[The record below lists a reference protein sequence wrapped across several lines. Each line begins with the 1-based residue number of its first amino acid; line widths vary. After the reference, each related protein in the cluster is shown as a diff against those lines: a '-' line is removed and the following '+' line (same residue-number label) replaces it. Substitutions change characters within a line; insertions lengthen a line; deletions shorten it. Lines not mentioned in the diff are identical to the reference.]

1 MPGRLTD
8 SVQYVKGV
16 GPKRV
21 RILNRLGI
29 ETIEDLLHYFP
40 RTHSDRSHP
49 KPIVRLLD
57 GEYATIKGV
66 IKARSI
72 IRPRKGLDIIKV
84 AIDDGTEIAYAD
96 WYNQSYLMEYLKEG
110 TKIAISGTIEK
121 KYKKTEIKNFAYEII
136 EEGKELLNTL
146 RIVPVYNLTEGINQK
161 YSRTIVKRV
170 LDEYAA
176 SLPEF
181 LPPDIRKRNKLIKIS
196 RAINSIHFPQS
207 SASYKDARRRLVF
220 EEFFL
225 LQLGIALRKRKIEEV
240 GKGIRYRK
248 PGELIG
254 RFSQLLPFEL
264 TSAQRRVISEI
275 ISDMQQDK
283 PMNRLLQGDVGS
295 GKTVVAVYAL
305 LKAIEDGYQGAIM
318 APTEILAQ
326 QHYLT
331 LQELLIPLKIRIE
344 LLIGSMGEKEKE
356 GIRKTVEEGK
366 VDIIIGTHTLV
377 QEAAAFAKLGL
388 IIIDEQHKFG
398 VLQRATLRKKGLNP
412 DVLVMTATPIPRTL
426 ALTVYGDLNIS
437 VLDEM
442 PPGRKGTTTYW
453 VPQSQRKNIYLF
465 IENEIKKGRQAY
477 IVYPLVS
484 ESEKATSSVPH
495 RRGGMEELK
504 AATEM
509 QKHLQKEVFPKLK
522 VGLIHGQMP
531 GDEKEKIMTDFK
543 NKKLDILVSTTVIEV
558 GIDISN
564 ASIML
569 IEDAQRFGLAQLHQ
583 LRGRIGR
590 GEYQSYCLMF
600 AVPRTFESKKR
611 IKVMTETGDGFQIA
625 EEDLELRGPGEYFGT
640 KQHGMPEL
648 KIANLLRDQRLLE
661 TARQEA
667 FAFIKKDPKL
677 ENPEHRLIRKSLLLK
692 FKGGLEIS

>member
-1 MPGRLTD
+1 MAGKLSD

-21 RILNRLGI
+21 RILNKLEI
-29 ETIEDLLHYFP
+29 ETIQDLLYYFP
-40 RTHSDRSHP
+40 RTHSDRSHS
-49 KPIVRLLD
+49 KPIASLLD
-57 GEYATIKGV
+57 GEYATIKGI
-66 IKARSI
+66 IKARSV
-72 IRPRKGLDIIKV
+72 IRPRTGLEIIKA
-84 AIDDGTEIAYAD
+84 AIDDGTGIAYAN
-96 WYNQSYLMEYLKEG
+96 WYNQPYLTEYLKEG
-110 TKIAISGTIEK
+110 TKIALSGTIEK

-146 RIVPVYNLTEGINQK
+146 RIVPVYHLTEGINQK
-161 YSRTIVKRV
+161 YLRTIIKRV
-170 LDEYAA
+170 LNEYAPT
-176 SLPEF
+176 LPEL
-181 LPPDIRKRNKLIKIS
+181 LPLDIRRRNKLIKIPQ
-196 RAINSIHFPQS
+196 AINSIHFPRIIRNYQ
-207 SASYKDARRRLVF
+207 DARRRLVF
-220 EEFFL
+220 DEFFL
-225 LQLGIALRKRKIEEV
+225 LQLGIALRKKKIEEV

-248 PGELIG
+248 PGELIEK
-254 RFSQLLPFEL
+254 FSKLLPFEL

-295 GKTVVAVYAL
+295 GKTVVAIYAL

-344 LLIGSMGEKEKE
+344 LLIGSTSGKDKKR
-356 GIRKTVEEGK
+356 IRKKIEEGK
-366 VDIIIGTHTLV
+366 VDIIIGTHTLI
-377 QEAAAFAKLGL
+377 QEAAEFAKLGL

-442 PPGRKGTTTYW
+442 PPGRKGTTTYQ

-484 ESEKATSSVPH
+484 ESEK
-495 RRGGMEELK
+495 MEELK

-531 GDEKEKIMTDFK
+531 GDEKEKIMNDFK
-543 NKKLDILVSTTVIEV
+543 NKKMDILVSTTVIEV

-600 AVPRTFESKKR
+600 ATPRTFEGKRR

-648 KIANLLRDQRLLE
+648 KIANLLRDQRPLE

-677 ENPEHRLIRKSLLLK
+677 EKPEHRLIKKSLLSK

>member
-1 MPGRLTD
+1 MTKLSD

-21 RILNRLGI
+21 RILNRLEI
-29 ETIEDLLHYFP
+29 ETIQDLLYYFP
-40 RTHSDRSHP
+40 RTHSDRSQP
-49 KPIVRLLD
+49 KPIAGLLD

-66 IKARSI
+66 IKVRSV
-72 IRPRKGLDIIKV
+72 IRPRKGLEIIKV
-84 AIDDGTEIAYAD
+84 AIDDGTGIAYVD
-96 WYNQSYLMEYLKEG
+96 WYNQPYLIEYLKEG
-110 TKIAISGTIEK
+110 TKIALSGTIEK

-161 YSRTIVKRV
+161 YLRTLVKRV
-170 LDEYAA
+170 LDEYAF
-176 SLPEF
+176 SLPEL
-181 LPPDIRKRNKLIKIS
+181 LPLDIRRRNKLIKIS
-196 RAINSIHFPQS
+196 QAINNIHFPRIRRNYQ
-207 SASYKDARRRLVF
+207 DARRRLVF
-220 EEFFL
+220 DEFFL
-225 LQLGIALRKRKIEEV
+225 LQLGIALRKKKIEEV

-248 PGELIG
+248 PGELISK
-254 RFSQLLPFEL
+254 FSKLLPFEL

-295 GKTVVAVYAL
+295 GKTVVAIYAL

-344 LLIGSMGEKEKE
+344 LLIGSTSEKDKKK
-356 GIRKTVEEGK
+356 IRKKVEEGK
-366 VDIIIGTHTLV
+366 VDIIIGTHTLI
-377 QEAAAFAKLGL
+377 QEAAEFAKLGL

-398 VLQRATLRKKGLNP
+398 VLQRATLRKKGLTP

-442 PPGRKGTTTYW
+442 PPGRKGTTTYQ

-484 ESEKATSSVPH
+484 ESEK
-495 RRGGMEELK
+495 MEELK

-509 QKHLQKEVFPKLK
+509 QKHLQKEVFPNFR
-522 VGLIHGQMP
+522 VGLIHGQMS

-543 NKKLDILVSTTVIEV
+543 NKRMDILVSTTVIEV

-564 ASIML
+564 ASVML

-600 AVPRTFESKKR
+600 ATPRTFESKRR

-625 EEDLELRGPGEYFGT
+625 EEDLELRGPGEFFGT
-640 KQHGMPEL
+640 RQHGLPDL
-648 KIANLLRDQRLLE
+648 KIANLLKDQRLLE

-667 FAFIKKDPKL
+667 FAFIKKDPNLRK
-677 ENPEHRLIRKSLLLK
+677 PEHRQIRKTLLLK

>member
-1 MPGRLTD
+1 MAGKLSD

-21 RILNRLGI
+21 RILNKLEI
-29 ETIEDLLHYFP
+29 ETIQDLLYYFP

-49 KPIVRLLD
+49 KPIASLLD
-57 GEYATIKGV
+57 GEYATIKGI
-66 IKARSI
+66 IKARSV
-72 IRPRKGLDIIKV
+72 IRPRTGLEIIKA
-84 AIDDGTEIAYAD
+84 AIDDGTGIAYAD
-96 WYNQSYLMEYLKEG
+96 WYNQSYLIEYLKEG
-110 TKIAISGTIEK
+110 TKIAISGTVEK

-161 YSRTIVKRV
+161 YLRTIVKRV
-170 LDEYAA
+170 LDEYTS
-176 SLPEF
+176 SLPEL
-181 LPPDIRKRNKLIKIS
+181 LPLDIRRRNKLIKIS
-196 RAINSIHFPQS
+196 QAINSIHFPRIIRNYQ
-207 SASYKDARRRLVF
+207 DARRRLVF
-220 EEFFL
+220 DEFFL
-225 LQLGIALRKRKIEEV
+225 LQLGIALRKKKIEEV

-248 PGELIG
+248 PGELIEK
-254 RFSQLLPFEL
+254 FSKLLPFEL

-295 GKTVVAVYAL
+295 GKTVVAIYAL

-344 LLIGSMGEKEKE
+344 LLIGSTSGKDKKR
-356 GIRKTVEEGK
+356 IRKKIEEGK
-366 VDIIIGTHTLV
+366 VDIIIGTHTLI
-377 QEAAAFAKLGL
+377 QEAAEFAKLGL

-442 PPGRKGTTTYW
+442 PPGRKGTTTYQ
-453 VPQSQRKNIYLF
+453 VPQSQRRNIYLF
-465 IENEIKKGRQAY
+465 IENEVKKGRQAY

-484 ESEKATSSVPH
+484 ESEK
-495 RRGGMEELK
+495 MEELK

-509 QKHLQKEVFPKLK
+509 QKHLQKEVFPNLK
-522 VGLIHGQMP
+522 VGLIHGQMA
-531 GDEKEKIMTDFK
+531 GDDKEKIMTDFK
-543 NKKLDILVSTTVIEV
+543 NKKMDILVSTTVIEV
-558 GIDISN
+558 GIDIPN

-590 GEYQSYCLMF
+590 GEHQSYCLMF
-600 AVPRTFESKKR
+600 ATSRTVEGERR

-667 FAFIKKDPKL
+667 FAFIKKDSRLKK
-677 ENPEHRLIRKSLLLK
+677 PEHRLLRKSLLSK

>member
-1 MPGRLTD
+1 MTRLSD

-21 RILNRLGI
+21 RILNRLEI
-29 ETIEDLLHYFP
+29 ETIQDLLYYFP
-40 RTHSDRSHP
+40 RIHSDRSHP
-49 KPIVRLLD
+49 KTIAGLLD
-57 GEYATIKGV
+57 GEYATIKGM
-66 IKARSI
+66 IKARSV
-72 IRPRKGLDIIKV
+72 IRPRKGLEIIKV
-84 AIDDGTEIAYAD
+84 AIDDGTGIAYAV
-96 WYNQSYLMEYLKEG
+96 WYNQPYLIEYLKEE

-121 KYKKTEIKNFAYEII
+121 KYKNTEIKNFAYEII

-146 RIVPVYNLTEGINQK
+146 RIVPVYHLTEGLNQK
-161 YSRTIVKRV
+161 YLRTIIKRV
-170 LDEYAA
+170 LDEYAP
-176 SLPEF
+176 SLPDL
-181 LPPDIRKRNKLIKIS
+181 LPLDIRRRNKLIRIS
-196 RAINSIHFPQS
+196 QAINSIHFPRIRRNCQ
-207 SASYKDARRRLVF
+207 DARRRLVF
-220 EEFFL
+220 DEFFL
-225 LQLGIALRKRKIEEV
+225 LQLGIALRKKKIEEV

-254 RFSQLLPFEL
+254 RFSKLLPFEL

-344 LLIGSMGEKEKE
+344 LLIGSMSEKEKK
-356 GIRKTVEEGK
+356 GIRKKIEEGK
-366 VDIIIGTHTLV
+366 VDIIIGTHILI
-377 QEAAAFAKLGL
+377 QEAAEFAKLGL

-398 VLQRATLRKKGLNP
+398 VLQRASLRKKGLNP

-442 PPGRKGTTTYW
+442 PPGRKGIATYE
-453 VPQSQRKNIYLF
+453 VPREQRKNIYLF
-465 IENEIKKGRQAY
+465 IENEVKKGRQAY

-484 ESEKATSSVPH
+484 ESEKLA
-495 RRGGMEELK
+495 ELK
-504 AATEM
+504 AATQM
-509 QKHLQKEVFPKLK
+509 QKHLQKEVFPNLK
-522 VGLIHGQMP
+522 VGLIHGQMS
-531 GDEKEKIMTDFK
+531 GDEKERIMNDFK
-543 NKKLDILVSTTVIEV
+543 NKKMDILVSTTVIEV

-600 AVPRTFESKKR
+600 ALPRTIEGKRR

-625 EEDLELRGPGEYFGT
+625 EEDLELRGPGEFFGT
-640 KQHGMPEL
+640 RQHGLPEL
-648 KIANLLRDQRLLE
+648 KIANLLKDQRILE

-677 ENPEHRLIRKSLLLK
+677 EKPEHRQIRKNLLSK

>member
-1 MPGRLTD
+1 MTKLSD

-21 RILNRLGI
+21 RILNRLEI
-29 ETIEDLLHYFP
+29 ETIEDLLYYFP

-49 KPIVRLLD
+49 KPIASLLD
-57 GEYATIKGV
+57 GEYATIKGI
-66 IKARSI
+66 IKARSV
-72 IRPRKGLDIIKV
+72 IRPRKGLEIIKV
-84 AIDDGTEIAYAD
+84 AIDDGTGIAYAD
-96 WYNQSYLMEYLKEG
+96 WYNQPYLIEYLKEG
-110 TKIAISGTIEK
+110 TKIAISGTVEK

-146 RIVPVYNLTEGINQK
+146 RIVPIYNLTEGINQK
-161 YSRTIVKRV
+161 YLRTIVKRV
-170 LDEYAA
+170 LDEYVS
-176 SLPEF
+176 SLPEP
-181 LPPDIRKRNKLIKIS
+181 LPLDIKRRNKLIRIS
-196 RAINSIHFPQS
+196 QAMNNIHFPRTRRDYQ
-207 SASYKDARRRLVF
+207 DARRRLVF
-220 EEFFL
+220 DEFFL
-225 LQLGIALRKRKIEEV
+225 LQLGIALRKKKIEEA
-240 GKGIRYRK
+240 GKGIKYRK
-248 PGELIG
+248 PGELISK
-254 RFSQLLPFEL
+254 FSRLLSFEL
-264 TSAQRRVISEI
+264 TSAQRRVIGEI
-275 ISDMQQDK
+275 IADMQQDK

-331 LQELLIPLKIRIE
+331 LQELLIPLKVRIE
-344 LLIGSMGEKEKE
+344 LLIGSTSEKEKKR
-356 GIRKTVEEGK
+356 IHKKIEEGK
-366 VDIIIGTHTLV
+366 VDIVIGTHTLI
-377 QEAAAFAKLGL
+377 QETAEFAKLGL

-398 VLQRATLRKKGLNP
+398 VLQRATMRKKGLNP

-484 ESEKATSSVPH
+484 ESEK
-495 RRGGMEELK
+495 MEELK

-509 QKHLQKEVFPKLK
+509 QKHLQKEVFPNLR
-522 VGLIHGQMP
+522 VGLIHGQMS
-531 GDEKEKIMTDFK
+531 GDEKERIMADFK

-558 GIDISN
+558 GIDIPN

-600 AVPRTFESKKR
+600 AIPRTFESKRR

-625 EEDLELRGPGEYFGT
+625 EEDLELRGPGEFFGT
-640 KQHGMPEL
+640 RQHGLPEL
-648 KIANLLRDQRLLE
+648 KIANLLKDQRLLE

-667 FAFIKKDPKL
+667 FEFIKKDPKL
-677 ENPEHRLIRKSLLLK
+677 EKPEHRLIRKSLLSK

>member
-1 MPGRLTD
+1 MTKLSD
-8 SVQYVKGV
+8 SAQYVKGV

-21 RILNRLGI
+21 RILNRLEI
-29 ETIEDLLHYFP
+29 ETIQDLLYYFP
-40 RTHSDRSHP
+40 RTYSDRSRP
-49 KPIVRLLD
+49 KPIAGLLD

-66 IKARSI
+66 IKVRSV
-72 IRPRKGLDIIKV
+72 IRPRKGLEIIKA
-84 AIDDGTEIAYAD
+84 AIDDGTGIAYAD
-96 WYNQSYLMEYLKEG
+96 WYNQPYLIEYLKEG
-110 TKIAISGTIEK
+110 TKIAISGTVEK
-121 KYKKTEIKNFAYEII
+121 KYKKVEIKNFAYEII

-161 YSRTIVKRV
+161 YLRTIIKRV

-181 LPPDIRKRNKLIKIS
+181 LPLDIRRRNKLIKTS
-196 RAINSIHFPQS
+196 QAINSIHFPKS

-220 EEFFL
+220 DEFFL
-225 LQLGIALRKRKIEEV
+225 LQLGIALRKRKLEEV

-305 LKAIEDGYQGAIM
+305 LKAIEDGYQGTIM

-344 LLIGSMGEKEKE
+344 LLIGSMSEKEKKK
-356 GIRKTVEEGK
+356 IRKKIEEGK
-366 VDIIIGTHTLV
+366 VDIIIGTHTLI
-377 QEAAAFAKLGL
+377 QEAARFAKLGL
-388 IIIDEQHKFG
+388 IIVDEQHKFG
-398 VLQRATLRKKGLNP
+398 VLQRAALRKKGLTP

-442 PPGRKGTTTYW
+442 PPGRKGIATYW

-465 IENEIKKGRQAY
+465 IENEVKKGRQAY

-484 ESEKATSSVPH
+484 ESEK
-495 RRGGMEELK
+495 MEELK
-504 AATEM
+504 AATQM
-509 QKHLQKEVFPKLK
+509 QKHLQKEVFSNLR

-543 NKKLDILVSTTVIEV
+543 NKKMDILVSTTVIEV
-558 GIDISN
+558 GIDIPN

-600 AVPRTFESKKR
+600 AIPRTFESKRR

-625 EEDLELRGPGEYFGT
+625 EEDLELRGPGEFFGT
-640 KQHGMPEL
+640 RQHGLPEL
-648 KIANLLRDQRLLE
+648 KIANLLKDQRLLE

-667 FAFIKKDPKL
+667 FEFIRKDPKL
-677 ENPEHRLIRKSLLLK
+677 ERPEHRQIRKSLLSK

>member
-1 MPGRLTD
+1 MTKLSD

-21 RILNRLGI
+21 RLLNRLGI
-29 ETIEDLLHYFP
+29 ETIEDLLYYFP

-49 KPIVRLLD
+49 KPIVSLLD
-57 GEYATIKGV
+57 GEYATIKGI
-66 IKARSI
+66 IKARGV
-72 IRPRKGLDIIKV
+72 IRPRKGLEIIKV
-84 AIDDGTEIAYAD
+84 AIEDGTGIAYAD
-96 WYNQSYLMEYLKEG
+96 WYNQPYLIEYLKEG

-121 KYKKTEIKNFAYEII
+121 RYKKTEIKNFAYEII
-136 EEGKELLNTL
+136 EEGKEILNTL

-161 YSRTIVKRV
+161 YLRTIIKRV
-170 LDEYAA
+170 LAEYAP
-176 SLPEF
+176 SLPEP
-181 LPPDIRKRNKLIKIS
+181 LPLDIRRRNRLIRIS
-196 RAINSIHFPQS
+196 QAMNNIHFPRS
-207 SASYKDARRRLVF
+207 KVSYQDARRRLVF
-220 EEFFL
+220 DEFFL
-225 LQLGIALRKRKIEEV
+225 LQLGIALRKKKLEEV

-248 PGELIG
+248 PGELME
-254 RFSQLLPFEL
+254 RFSRLLPFEL

-275 ISDMQQDK
+275 ISDMQKDR

-344 LLIGSMGEKEKE
+344 LLIGSTTEKEKE
-356 GIRKTVEEGK
+356 RIRKKVEEGK
-366 VDIIIGTHTLV
+366 VDILIGTHTLI
-377 QEAAAFAKLGL
+377 QEAIEFARLGL

-426 ALTVYGDLNIS
+426 ALTVYGDLNVS
-437 VLDEM
+437 VLDEL
-442 PPGRKGTTTYW
+442 PPGRKGIATYW

-484 ESEKATSSVPH
+484 ESEK
-495 RRGGMEELK
+495 MEELK
-504 AATEM
+504 AATQM
-509 QKHLQKEVFPKLK
+509 QKHLQEEVFPNLR
-522 VGLIHGQMP
+522 VGLIHGQMS
-531 GDEKEKIMTDFK
+531 GDEKERIMTDFK
-543 NKKLDILVSTTVIEV
+543 NKKMDILVSTTVIEV
-558 GIDISN
+558 GIDIPN
-564 ASIML
+564 ASLML

-600 AVPRTFESKKR
+600 AIPRTFEGKRR

-625 EEDLELRGPGEYFGT
+625 EEDLELRGPGEFFGT
-640 KQHGMPEL
+640 RQHGMPEL
-648 KIANLLRDQRLLE
+648 KIAHLLKDQRLLG

-667 FAFIKKDPKL
+667 FEFVKRDPRL
-677 ENPEHRLIRKSLLLK
+677 EKPEHRQIRRNLLSK

>member
-1 MPGRLTD
+1 MAGKLSD

-21 RILNRLGI
+21 RILNRLEI
-29 ETIEDLLHYFP
+29 ETIQDLLYYFP

-49 KPIVRLLD
+49 KPIAGLLD
-57 GEYATIKGV
+57 GEYTTIKGIIKERSV
-66 IKARSI
+66 IRT
-72 IRPRKGLDIIKV
+72 RKGLEIIKA
-84 AIDDGTEIAYAD
+84 AIDDGTGIAYAD
-96 WYNQSYLMEYLKEG
+96 WYNQSYLIEYLKEE
-110 TKIAISGTIEK
+110 TKIALSGTIEK
-121 KYKKTEIKNFAYEII
+121 KSKKIEIKNFVYEII

-161 YSRTIVKRV
+161 YLRTIVKRV
-170 LDEYAA
+170 LDEYTS
-176 SLPEF
+176 SLLEL
-181 LPPDIRKRNKLIKIS
+181 LPLDIRRRNKLIKIS
-196 RAINSIHFPQS
+196 QAINNIHFPRIRRNYQ
-207 SASYKDARRRLVF
+207 DARRRLVF
-220 EEFFL
+220 DEFFL
-225 LQLGIALRKRKIEEV
+225 LQLGIALRKKKIEEV

-248 PGELIG
+248 PGELVEK
-254 RFSQLLPFEL
+254 FAKLLSFEL
-264 TSAQRRVISEI
+264 TSAQRRVVSEI

-344 LLIGSMGEKEKE
+344 LLIGSTSAKEKEK
-356 GIRKTVEEGK
+356 IHKKVEEGK
-366 VDIIIGTHTLV
+366 VDIIIGTHTLI
-377 QEAAAFAKLGL
+377 QETAKFAKLGL
-388 IIIDEQHKFG
+388 LIIDEQHKFG
-398 VLQRATLRKKGLNP
+398 VLQRKTLRKKGLNP

-442 PPGRKGTTTYW
+442 PPGRKGITTHQI
-453 VPQSQRKNIYLF
+453 PQSQSKNIYLF

-484 ESEKATSSVPH
+484 ESEK
-495 RRGGMEELK
+495 MKELK

-509 QKHLQKEVFPKLK
+509 QKHLQKEVFPNLK
-522 VGLIHGQMP
+522 VGLIHGQMS
-531 GDEKEKIMTDFK
+531 GDDKEKIMTDFK
-543 NKKLDILVSTTVIEV
+543 NKKMDILVSTTVIEV

-569 IEDAQRFGLAQLHQ
+569 IEDAQQFGLAQLHQ

-590 GEYQSYCLMF
+590 GEHQSYCLMF
-600 AVPRTFESKKR
+600 ASPRTVEGERR

-625 EEDLELRGPGEYFGT
+625 EEDLELRGPGEFFGT
-640 KQHGMPEL
+640 RQHGLPDL
-648 KIANLLRDQRLLE
+648 KIANLLKDQKLLE

-667 FAFIKKDPKL
+667 FAFIKKDPQL
-677 ENPEHRLIRKSLLLK
+677 EKPEHRQIRKSLLSK